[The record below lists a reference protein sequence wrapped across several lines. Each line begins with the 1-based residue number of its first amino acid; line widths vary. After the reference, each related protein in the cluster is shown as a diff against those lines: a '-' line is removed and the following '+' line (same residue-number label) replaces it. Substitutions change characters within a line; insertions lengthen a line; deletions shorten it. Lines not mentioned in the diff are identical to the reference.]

1 MFGRA
6 GSLRAVLKPQK
17 VRISSLGRRGESSSK
32 TENTITSH
40 NRRAD
45 TERGTHL
52 RNGAQSHSEQRE
64 ADPIEM
70 PSFLWHQRLGALSGF
85 FGWYDRT
92 QSQSPYWTQLF
103 SSLLVFFIGD
113 QLAQGVGG
121 EPYDGKRTL
130 RHLAIGAS
138 ISLPGYKW

>member
-1 MFGRA
+1 MFSRA

-17 VRISSLGRRGESSSK
+17 VRISSLGRRCESSSK
-32 TENTITSH
+32 PDNTIAPH
-40 NRRAD
+40 NGRTDAQRR
-45 TERGTHL
+45 THL
-52 RNGAQSHSEQRE
+52 RNGAQSDSQRK
-64 ADPIEM
+64 ADAVEM
-70 PSFLWHQRLGALSGF
+70 PSLLWHQRLGALSGF
-85 FGWYDRT
+85 FAWYDRT
-92 QSQSPYWTQLF
+92 QSQNPYWTQLF